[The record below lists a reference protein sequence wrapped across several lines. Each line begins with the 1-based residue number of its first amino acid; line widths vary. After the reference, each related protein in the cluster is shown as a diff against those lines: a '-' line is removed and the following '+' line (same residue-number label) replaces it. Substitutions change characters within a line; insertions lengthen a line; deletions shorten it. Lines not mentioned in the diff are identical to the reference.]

1 MTWYLCSTTY
11 PPTTHRHDLGREKF
25 LEEVWKWKEQY
36 GSRICQQLRR
46 MGSSLD
52 WSREVSEPRQTDN
65 RVQCVKY
72 PRVQGPVLEVPES
85 FTPVACCAAC
95 RTHTRA

>member
-1 MTWYLCSTTY
+1 LV
-11 PPTTHRHDLGREKF
+11 PTHRHDLGREKF

-52 WSREVSEPRQTDN
+52 WSREVNLGKPTTGS
-65 RVQCVKY
+65 
-72 PRVQGPVLEVPES
+72 S
-85 FTPVACCAAC
+85 AS
-95 RTHTRA
+95 